1 MHLVYSLSTLREMHA
16 LFQKMQKIYA
26 FFITARGSTTAQ
38 MNDVPMTCELPV
50 VVRRQ

>member
-16 LFQKMQKIYA
+16 LFHGTRQQ
-26 FFITARGSTTAQ
+26 TAQ